1 MSREAPPPTTTP
13 LAEILAARIARE
25 GPIGVADYMQACLHD
40 PVHGYYRKQ
49 TAIGRGGDFIT
60 APEIS
65 QVFGELIGLW
75 CAVVWQ
81 QMGEP
86 AKLRLIELGPGRGT
100 LMRDALRAARLV
112 PAFLQAVSVELVESN
127 ATLVAAQRA
136 ALAGETIPLT
146 WRDDLEPGNDPVI
159 VLANEFLDT
168 LPVTQWVYAG
178 DAWHPRR
185 VGMDAS
191 GAFVFDDS
199 AAADPKFH
207 PPAVGSPVAGAIFET
222 RAVSGLMRKLHGLAP
237 VCAALFIDYG
247 HAQPGFGDTLQAIR
261 GHTFDDPL
269 RAPGEAD
276 LTAHID
282 FAAFA
287 AQARSQ
293 GFACDG
299 PLAQGAFLG
308 RLGIVER
315 ASRLMA
321 ANAAHAGRIEA
332 GVTRLLS
339 PGGMGSRFLALGL
352 RSPGLPPLPGFDPV
366 DSRGAPP

>member
-1 MSREAPPPTTTP
+1 MSREAAPRTATP
-13 LAEILAARIARE
+13 LAEILVARIARE
-25 GPIGVADYMQACLHD
+25 GPLGVADYMQACLHD
-40 PVHGYYRKQ
+40 PAHGYYRKQ

-81 QMGEP
+81 QMGTP

-100 LMRDALRAARLV
+100 LIRDALRAARLV
-112 PAFLQAVSVELVESN
+112 PDFVKAGSGELVESN
-127 ATLVAAQRA
+127 ATLIAAQREV
-136 ALAGETIPLT
+136 LADVSAPLE
-146 WRDDLEPGNDPVI
+146 WRHDLEPGSDPAI

-178 DAWHPRR
+178 DTWRQRR
-185 VGMDAS
+185 VGLDAS
-191 GAFVFDDS
+191 GALAFDTS
-199 AAADPKFH
+199 GTPDPDFH
-207 PPAVGSPVAGAIFET
+207 PPVAQPPVEGAISEA
-222 RAVSGLMRKLHGLAP
+222 RDVSDLTAKLHALAP

-247 HAQPGFGDTLQAIR
+247 HAQPGFGDTLQAIS
-261 GHTFDDPL
+261 GHAFDDPL

-276 LTAHID
+276 LTAHVD
-282 FAAFA
+282 FAAFSA
-287 AQARSQ
+287 AARSE

-299 PLAQGAFLG
+299 PLAQGEFLG

-321 ANAAHAGRIEA
+321 ANAAQAGRIEA

-352 RSPGLPPLPGFDPV
+352 RSPSLPPLPGFEPV
-366 DSRGAPP
+366 DSRAAQP